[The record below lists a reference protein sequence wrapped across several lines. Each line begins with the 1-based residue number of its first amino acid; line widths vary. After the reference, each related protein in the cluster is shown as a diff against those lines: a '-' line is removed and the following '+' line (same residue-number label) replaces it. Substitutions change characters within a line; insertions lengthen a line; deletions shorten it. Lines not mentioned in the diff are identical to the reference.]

1 MGTAAVKACHIRRPA
16 LFRMATGEGEEFKN
30 HTEIVQRYVSMH
42 EGVEALWTKIN
53 ELRSELSEYEAVL
66 KALEPMESSRRCY
79 RLVGDVL
86 VERTVGEVIPDVKQT
101 EQGLQTVSPLT
112 APSLH
117 AINDVT
123 DRC

>member
-1 MGTAAVKACHIRRPA
+1 
-16 LFRMATGEGEEFKN
+16 MATGEGEEFKN
-30 HTEIVQRYVSMH
+30 HTEIVQRFVSMR
-42 EGVEALWTKIN
+42 ESVETLWTKIN

-86 VERTVGEVIPDVKQT
+86 VERTVGQVIPDVKQT
-101 EQGLQTVSPLT
+101 EYGLQVVSPFN
-112 APSLH
+112 AQSLH
-117 AINDVT
+117 VNNDVT